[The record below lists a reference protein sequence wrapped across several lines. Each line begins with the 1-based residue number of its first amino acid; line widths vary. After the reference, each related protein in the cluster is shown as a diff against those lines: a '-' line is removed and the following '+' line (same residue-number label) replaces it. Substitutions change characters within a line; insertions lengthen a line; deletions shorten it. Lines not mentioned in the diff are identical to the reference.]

1 MSLSQAQ
8 WAGAPRSLPLLPIEC
23 LLLITHYSEPGT
35 LQNFRL
41 ASRAFQRLADPV
53 LWRTVRLV
61 PNIDCLESFLD
72 LIKTSSIAPHIQTLV
87 YDTSWQTLVD
97 EIKFKSEA
105 YPSSPNG
112 GIDRPLLARC
122 IDGDV
127 RSAEGSAVEMC
138 LLTRIFDAL
147 PRVSSLQSIMPIV
160 PRRDHQR
167 SSPPYYRAICNK
179 AGLRLPDPVA
189 LRLPIFLISV
199 SHVRSLLLA
208 AYASSAKIDSL
219 ELIDLSWSSF
229 FQEPNAIIQPPYS
242 RLGDFRYRQHIFK
255 SLKFLHVTF
264 RNQPSRDPD
273 LHLRSLR
280 EVLKGCVNLVC
291 LRIRFN
297 DHVEKKY
304 APNYRMFSY
313 LAPFVEGQSMRPLM
327 PKLSELHIDSC
338 LCTQSE
344 LLHFLMI
351 HSSTLRVLGLSNIS
365 LLQPDGGDTRG
376 CWVHVIHSLK
386 HALRLNKITFREWLS
401 NGGRQRWFVSQD
413 NPVDPSRLRP
423 QIEKFVTR
431 QSNFIPQILT
441 AVALRPGQDDVPTP
455 SEGVEVEGD
464 WTWTMTYGLKSRYE
478 RRDTLYSGNDLFSKD
493 VALKKAVSDSLPEWS
508 DWLSPKLAHPCP
520 ALQSA
525 SKTKSPVS
533 TSYSHWSHSNLGPPL
548 HAKKMPSSQKQPAQP
563 PLSSN
568 WGAFGSSSSVDNAW
582 TGTPPPFPITFQS
595 TPNSSKSDSIHSTG
609 SYLAYTEDDA
619 TIGDL
624 SSYHSPSQ
632 HSPGPTIP
640 SYTPSHSS
648 YSSGATFDSLASWPQ
663 SLPPLHAVD
672 PSSTGDGSSAPSA
685 SKQLITHPEMDMGD
699 IWIDPWDF
707 LPPPPNE
714 LAMPPPAPAS
724 GIPPPQLPKS
734 LVSFKL
740 EPSST
745 SGQNVPLC
753 VGQAFS
759 PSEAVA
765 LLKQKQSKNPHYTN
779 ANLKQ
784 SSSPEPQT
792 DASKPSVTYP
802 FTPEPQIID
811 EILAAHYPSVSA
823 KQT

>member
-1 MSLSQAQ
+1 MSLTQPQ

-23 LLLITHYSEPGT
+23 LLLITHYSEPGA

-61 PNIDCLESFLD
+61 PNIDCLESFLS
-72 LIKTSSIAPHIQTLV
+72 LVKTSSIAPHIQTLV
-87 YDTSWQTLVD
+87 YDTSWQALVD

-105 YPSSPNG
+105 YPSIPDSA
-112 GIDRPLLARC
+112 IDRPLLARC

-127 RSAEGSAVEMC
+127 RSAESSAVEMC

-147 PRVSSLQSIMPIV
+147 PRVSSLRSIMPIV
-160 PRRDHQR
+160 PRRDHQG

-199 SHVRSLLLA
+199 SHVRSLLIA
-208 AYASSAKIDSL
+208 AYASSVKINSL
-219 ELIDLSWSSF
+219 DLVDLSWSTF
-229 FQEPNAIIQPPYS
+229 FQEPNTIIEPPYS
-242 RLGDFRYRQHIFK
+242 RLGDFKYRQHIFR
-255 SLKFLHVTF
+255 SLRFFHVTF

-280 EVLKGCVNLVC
+280 EVLKGCHNLVR

-344 LLHFLMI
+344 LLHFLMV

-376 CWVHVIHSLK
+376 CWVHVIHTLK
-386 HALRLNKITFREWLS
+386 HALRLNKITFGEWLS

-455 SEGVEVEGD
+455 SSGVEVEGD

-478 RRDTLYSGNDLFSKD
+478 RRDTMYSGHDLFSKD
-493 VALKKAVSDSLPEWS
+493 VPLKKAVSDSSSEWS
-508 DWLSPKLAHPCP
+508 DWLSPKLAHACSSP
-520 ALQSA
+520 QSA
-525 SKTKSPVS
+525 SKTKSPGS
-533 TSYSHWSHSNLGPPL
+533 ASYLNWSNPNLGPL
-548 HAKKMPSSQKQPAQP
+548 MTGKKTAPGQKQAGQP
-563 PLSSN
+563 PLSSA
-568 WGAFGSSSSVDNAW
+568 WGVFGSSNSADYAW
-582 TGTPPPFPITFQS
+582 TGTPPSFPITFQS
-595 TPNSSKSDSIHSTG
+595 TSNSSKSDSIHSAT

-632 HSPGPTIP
+632 QSPGPTIP

-648 YSSGATFDSLASWPQ
+648 YGSGATFDSLASWPP
-663 SLPPLHAVD
+663 SIPPFNVADLPP
-672 PSSTGDGSSAPSA
+672 TGDGSSVPSA
-685 SKQLITHPEMDMGD
+685 SKSLPPPSYTHPAMDMGD
-699 IWIDPWDF
+699 MWIDPWDF
-707 LPPPPNE
+707 LPPSSSE

-724 GIPPPQLPKS
+724 SIPQTQLSKS

-740 EPSST
+740 QQSSVPA
-745 SGQNVPLC
+745 QNVSLC
-753 VGQAFS
+753 MAQAFS
-759 PSEAVA
+759 TNEAVT
-765 LLKQKQSKNPHYTN
+765 LLKKKQSKIAHF
-779 ANLKQ
+779 KQ
-784 SSSPEPQT
+784 SSSPEQQM
-792 DASKPSVTYP
+792 DASKPGSTYP
-802 FTPEPQIID
+802 SAPEPQMID
-811 EILAAHYPSVSA
+811 NVFATQCYPSVSA